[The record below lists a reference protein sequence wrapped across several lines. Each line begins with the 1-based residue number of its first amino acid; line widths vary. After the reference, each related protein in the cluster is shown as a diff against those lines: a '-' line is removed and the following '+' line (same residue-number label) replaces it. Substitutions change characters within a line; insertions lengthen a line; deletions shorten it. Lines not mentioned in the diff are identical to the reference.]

1 MKYNIEQ
8 KIKSIRDKIHQHN
21 YLYYI
26 SNAPEISDIDYDILF
41 RSLLSLEEKF
51 PEFIT
56 SDSPSQR
63 ILSAVSSEFK
73 QFKHM
78 SPMYSLANSFTEKEF
93 FDWYKRALELSGR
106 EQLDL
111 VSEVKFDGLAVSMI
125 YENGIFVRGATRGD
139 GITGEDVTN
148 NLRTIKS
155 IPMVLKGDAPEILEV
170 RGEVIFPKSKFEQF
184 NEFREKKG
192 LSLYSN
198 PRNLAAG
205 SLRQLDSKVTAGR
218 SLDIFVYGV
227 GYLAVNDLKTQWDV
241 LNYLKS
247 LGFKVSGLSDLFSK
261 PQEVID
267 FYKTLAGNI
276 SQEDFLADGVVIKV
290 NRLDVQQ
297 QLGVTGKDPRWAIA
311 YKFPTIKSVTKL
323 KNIELSIGR
332 TGRISPI
339 AILEPVNIGGAIIR
353 QASLHNFDYI
363 VNKDLKINDLVVVE
377 RAGDVIPKVVSF
389 VLEGR
394 KGVEISWTFPTEC
407 PSCGSQI
414 VRLEGESAHLCI
426 SSSCPAQLKRLI
438 EHFVSKSAMNIEG
451 IGIKQISILID
462 NHIISNQADLFRLNA
477 KKSEIINLDGFG
489 EKRFNNWLES
499 IDKSKEV
506 SFTRVLVALGIPHVG
521 LETAEI
527 ISQNYKNINDLI
539 HASELDLINLP
550 SIGPKIAHSIKN
562 YFSSQINKD
571 LINQLIAA
579 GVSFHTSEDDIVS
592 NDKFYGLKFVITGS
606 FENYKRADLVSIIT
620 DFGGTVSNNVSDR
633 TNYLIVGD
641 NSGSKLDV
649 AKSIEVKII
658 SIEEFIELTS
668 NYNFKRR

>member
-1 MKYNIEQ
+1 MKYNDIEQ
-8 KIKSIRDKIHQHN
+8 KIKSIRDQIHQHN

-26 SNAPEISDIDYDILF
+26 SNTPEISDIDYDILF

-63 ILSAVSSEFK
+63 IASAVSSEFK

-93 FDWYKRALELSGR
+93 FDWYKRTLELSGR
-106 EQLDL
+106 DQLDL

-125 YENGIFVRGATRGD
+125 YENGIFVRGATRGN
-139 GITGEDVTN
+139 GIIGEDVTN
-148 NLRTIKS
+148 NLRTIRT

-184 NEFREKKG
+184 NESREKEG
-192 LSLYSN
+192 LTLYSN

-227 GYLAVNDLKTQWDV
+227 GYLTGNDLKTQWDV

-267 FYKTLAGNI
+267 FYKTLVRNI
-276 SQEDFLADGVVIKV
+276 SQEDFSADGVVVKV

-311 YKFPTIKSVTKL
+311 YKFPAIKYVTKL

-339 AILEPVNIGGAIIR
+339 AILEPVNIGGAVIK

-363 VNKDLKINDLVVVE
+363 VNNDLKINDLVVVE

-389 VLEGR
+389 VPEGR
-394 KGVEISWTFPTEC
+394 KGVEFSWIFPAEC

-426 SSSCPAQLKRLI
+426 SSSCTAQLKRLI

-462 NHIISNQADLFRLNA
+462 NHIISNQADLFSLNA

-489 EKRFNNWLES
+489 EKRFNNWLEA
-499 IDKSKEV
+499 IDKSKGV
-506 SFTRVLVALGIPHVG
+506 SFARVLVALGIPHVG

-527 ISQNYKNINDLI
+527 ISRNYKNINDLI
-539 HASELDLINLP
+539 DASELDLIDLP
-550 SIGPKIAHSIKN
+550 SIGPKIAHSIQN
-562 YFSSQINKD
+562 YFSSQVNKD
-571 LINQLIAA
+571 LINQLISA
-579 GVSFHTSEDDIVS
+579 GVSFHVSEDHIVV

-606 FENYKRADLVSIIT
+606 FDNYKRTDLVSIIT
-620 DFGGTVSNNVSDR
+620 DLGGTVSSNVSDR
-633 TNYLIVGD
+633 TNYLIAGD
-641 NSGSKLDV
+641 NPGSKLDV

-658 SIEEFIELTS
+658 SIEQFIELTA
-668 NYNFKRR
+668 